1 MSRPPKKSII
11 PQSSSQVMLSLLP
24 KGHHTPASHSV
35 PTTPSWPSTF
45 GLHGGLNA
53 TLLPLPPSTQ
63 HTTPTRQRNPRRTAN
78 LCPLGEWLPWEP
90 LLLIKPSPERNSSSI
105 FVLVRNVQ
113 RADHIINIKLP
124 EIRPLSRQ
132 TVLIA
137 SSLHS

>member
-1 MSRPPKKSII
+1 MSRPPKALHHNPAHKCAVTS
-11 PQSSSQVMLSLLP
+11 PQRSSHTCLTLSPYYILV
-24 KGHHTPASHSV
+24 A
-35 PTTPSWPSTF
+35 
-45 GLHGGLNA
+45 LHLWSPWR
-53 TLLPLPPSTQ
+53 LECHPLPLPPSTQ
-63 HTTPTRQRNPRRTAN
+63 HTTPTRQRKPRRTAK
-78 LCPLGEWLPWEP
+78 LCPLGEWLPCEP

-105 FVLVRNVQ
+105 FVLVRNVR